1 MDDIGDSLR
10 DQILNENVEMLLA
23 NNIEPGALP
32 DGIEPVD
39 IDVTLMVN
47 SSFLPIWRLK
57 PSGQIS
63 VKVTMK
69 SLNSITDKVSVSS
82 ITAR

>member
-32 DGIEPVD
+32 GE
-39 IDVTLMVN
+39 
-47 SSFLPIWRLK
+47 
-57 PSGQIS
+57 
-63 VKVTMK
+63 
-69 SLNSITDKVSVSS
+69 
-82 ITAR
+82 